1 MSEKRNVATSQQEE
15 KSAKKPAERKG
26 KAVIWLGPT
35 IVGVAVT
42 GTVYR
47 NGFTP
52 QFQNFKKELPAV
64 KRLLVGIEDA
74 ARARRALTDPQSA
87 ESLCYRK
94 TLAYVGKGAEA

>member
-1 MSEKRNVATSQQEE
+1 MSERRNVATSQQKENT
-15 KSAKKPAERKG
+15 AKKPVERTG

-35 IVGVAVT
+35 IVGVTVT

-47 NGFTP
+47 NGLTP
-52 QFQNFKKELPAV
+52 QLQKFKKELPAV

-74 ARARRALTDPQSA
+74 ARTRKALTDPQSA

-94 TLAYVGKGAEA
+94 TLTYVEKGAEA